1 MPKMYVSKLD
11 AAKRQLD
18 IAINL
23 FFKNSDP
30 ISIHTL
36 TAAAYEILAV
46 IAKHENIQTIIKNN
60 PLIKKEHQK
69 EYHDCLVKAQNFFK
83 HGSTDIKKT
92 LDFNPEQTTFLLF
105 DAVRIYV
112 QLTEEK
118 RPNMV
123 AYNTWFCLKHPY
135 ILTEEEKRSYSK
147 VGLKYDP
154 SKRTQFFD
162 LIELLNRVQNTL

>member
-69 EYHDCLVKAQNFFK
+69 ESKGQD
-83 HGSTDIKKT
+83 
-92 LDFNPEQTTFLLF
+92 LDYL
-105 DAVRIYV
+105 
-112 QLTEEK
+112 
-118 RPNMV
+118 
-123 AYNTWFCLKHPY
+123 
-135 ILTEEEKRSYSK
+135 
-147 VGLKYDP
+147 
-154 SKRTQFFD
+154 
-162 LIELLNRVQNTL
+162 